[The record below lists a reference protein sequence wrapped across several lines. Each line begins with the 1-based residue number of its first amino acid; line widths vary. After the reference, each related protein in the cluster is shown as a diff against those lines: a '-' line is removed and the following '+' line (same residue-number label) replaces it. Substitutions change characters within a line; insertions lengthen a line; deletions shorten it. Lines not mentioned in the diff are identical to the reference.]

1 MKSIRLIDFKTLSES
16 LRKVVPEIAF
26 AGVYGSSSD
35 GKLSPGSDIDIAVY
49 LKEKN
54 FSVVSRILEVL
65 DSLYPG
71 ITTDL
76 TILNDAGI
84 ILRFEVLKGKFF
96 LINDWNLYA
105 WFYSLTCR
113 EYEDEIS
120 WRDQQLAYRDLQ

>member
-26 AGVYGSSSD
+26 AGVYGFSSD
-35 GKLSPGSDIDIAVY
+35 GKLSPGSDIDVAVY

-54 FSVVSRILEVL
+54 FSMVSRILEVL

-71 ITTDL
+71 LIIDL

-84 ILRFEVLKGKFF
+84 ILRFEVLRGKFF
-96 LINDWNLYA
+96 LINDWNL
-105 WFYSLTCR
+105 
-113 EYEDEIS
+113 
-120 WRDQQLAYRDLQ
+120 